1 MIWTPKVSL
10 GDSTELLEGFEA
22 VLTVMVPNLGERSHS
37 LGGEFTLIH
46 LSAWCKIRSQPA
58 AAWVLNGAGS
68 VGEGVNEGLFHL
80 S

>member
-1 MIWTPKVSL
+1 M
-10 GDSTELLEGFEA
+10 EGFEA

-37 LGGEFTLIH
+37 LEGEFTLIH
-46 LSAWCKIRSQPA
+46 LSAWCEIRNQPA
-58 AAWVLNGAGS
+58 AAWVLSEGGS